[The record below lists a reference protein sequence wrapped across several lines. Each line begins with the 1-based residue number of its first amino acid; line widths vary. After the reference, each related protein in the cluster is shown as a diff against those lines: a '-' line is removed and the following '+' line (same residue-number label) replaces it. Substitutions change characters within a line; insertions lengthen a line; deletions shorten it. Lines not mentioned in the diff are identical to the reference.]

1 MRASGLGNLTGD
13 PFDRLIVGTA
23 LVEDAVLMTA
33 DESLL
38 DWPGRLR
45 REDARR

>member
-23 LVEDAVLMTA
+23 LVENAVLLTA
-33 DESLL
+33 DGSLL
-38 DWPGRLR
+38 NWPGRLHR
-45 REDARR
+45 QDARQ